1 MAYDLDTRFRCRAS
15 YEIYGKNLK
24 EISLLED
31 VPISTLS
38 DWKNDDRVE
47 YGGVWIQ
54 NSKKEELSKVARALQ
69 EEIIQTQTYKDLKDS
84 LNKKHGFNPSEQIE
98 FNTGVVLKANPREIQ
113 AKIEADTLILGA
125 LGIEYFNNALIN
137 NAILSQTVL
146 QNQVQKDITKVKQLD
161 IKSSSEIIKI
171 AKEARYGKDPDTI
184 NHFSIQVG
192 KIDYSPEELKNMSV
206 EQLEKVLANLEK
218 KVLEAEEIKPLKLEN
233 VIQEDKI

>member
-24 EISLLED
+24 EISTLED

-38 DWKNDDRVE
+38 DWKNDDRIE
-47 YGGVWIQ
+47 YGGLWVQ
-54 NSKKEELSKVARALQ
+54 NSKKEELDKVARALQ

-84 LNKKHGFNPSEQIE
+84 LNKKHGFNPEQIE
-98 FNTGVVLKANPREIQ
+98 FNSGVVLKANPREIQ

-125 LGIEYFNNALIN
+125 LGIDYFNNALIN

-206 EQLEKVLANLEK
+206 EQLEKVLSNLEK
-218 KVLEAEEIKPLKLEN
+218 KVLEANI
-233 VIQEDKI
+233 VGQEQE

>member
-1 MAYDLDTRFRCRAS
+1 MAYDLDKRFRCRAA

-24 EISLLED
+24 EISSLED

-38 DWKNDDRVE
+38 DWKNDTREE
-47 YGGVWIQ
+47 YGGIWVQ
-54 NSKKEELSKVARALQ
+54 NSKKEELGKVAKALQ
-69 EEIIQTQTYKDLKDS
+69 DEIIQTQTYKDLKDS
-84 LNKKHGFNPSEQIE
+84 LNKKHGFNPSEIE
-98 FNTGVVLKANPREIQ
+98 FNSGVVLKGNPREIQ

-218 KVLEAEEIKPLKLEN
+218 KVLEANVSQDEESK
-233 VIQEDKI
+233 Q